1 MSVYIDR
8 KYLLLMSSRLDR
20 FSQKKD
26 DLFNFRCPICG
37 DSKKNTLKARGYVHR
52 KDNDYYYMC
61 HNCGVSTTFGNFLK
75 SIDETM
81 YRQYTL
87 DRYKD
92 GENGHSN
99 YKKPKFVLSGPKP
112 TERLIKQTKIPL
124 PTISDLPEDHDAKK
138 YVLSRKI
145 PSKYFGEIFYS
156 DNIEQFLRENYP
168 DAEVNFRDSD
178 RRIVLFHTDE
188 EDNVSYIVGRS
199 IEPQASKRYVK
210 VKVTDGEKIFGL
222 NRVDKSKTIY
232 VVEGQFDSFFL
243 CNAVAAGNSNL
254 VGVAEKFSKEN
265 VVLVYD
271 NEPRNKDL
279 NKLISRAIN
288 AGYSVSLF
296 PEAIT
301 QKDINEM
308 VLNGYTPIQL
318 AEIIKRNT
326 YSGLKAKLVYS
337 SWKKC

>member
-1 MSVYIDR
+1 
-8 KYLLLMSSRLDR
+8 MSSRLDR

-26 DLFNFRCPICG
+26 DLYNFRCPLCG

-52 KDNDYYYMC
+52 KANDYYYMC
-61 HNCGVSTTFGNFLK
+61 HNCGASTTFGNFLK

-92 GENGHSN
+92 GENGRSN

-168 DAEVNFRDSD
+168 EAEVNFHDSD

-254 VGVAEKFSKEN
+254 VGVAEKFSKKN
-265 VVLVYD
+265 VVLLYD
-271 NEPRNKDL
+271 VQPRNKDIL
-279 NKLISRAIN
+279 KQIERSIEKDYKVCLLPDTLP
-288 AGYSVSLF
+288 G
-296 PEAIT
+296 
-301 QKDINEM
+301 KDINEFII
-308 VLNGYTPIQL
+308 NGIQIEYL
-318 AEIIKRNT
+318 MSLVTKYT
-326 YSGLKAKLVYS
+326 YSGLSAKLEFTR
-337 SWKKC
+337 WRKC